1 MREENALEI
10 GKESLDQTVAGRSE
24 LTTSRHEL
32 LLQGDRR
39 FRVRKAVSAVMA
51 TLVAACTVFGVA
63 ILWIILGYVL
73 VRGLPALDLAFFTE
87 RPMPYGEVGGG
98 VAPAIL
104 GSLYLIVVACVI
116 GLPLAVLTAIYL
128 SEYAYGRF
136 GDAVRFVIDLLA
148 GLPSIVVGVFVWT
161 LIVINTGS
169 FSGLAGAVAL
179 AIIMIPIVARTV
191 EAILNLVPNSM
202 REASL
207 ALGVPTWKTII
218 RVVLPAAK
226 SGIITGVVLAMA
238 RAGGETAPLLM
249 TTLGNQFFNFDLMQ
263 PMAALPVQIYNYAV
277 APYADWHTKAWGSA
291 LVLIALIGILSLLTR
306 WAVRSQK
313 LGES

>member
-1 MREENALEI
+1 
-10 GKESLDQTVAGRSE
+10 
-24 LTTSRHEL
+24 
-32 LLQGDRR
+32 
-39 FRVRKAVSAVMA
+39 
-51 TLVAACTVFGVA
+51 
-63 ILWIILGYVL
+63 
-73 VRGLPALDLAFFTE
+73 VRGFPALNLAFFTE
-87 RPMPYGEVGGG
+87 RPLPFGEVGGG
-98 VAPAIL
+98 VAPAIV
-104 GSLYLIVVACVI
+104 GSLFLIAVACLI

-128 SEYAYGRF
+128 AEYATGRF
-136 GDAVRFVIDLLA
+136 GDSVRFVIDLLA
-148 GLPSIVVGVFVWT
+148 GLPSIVVGVFVWA
-161 LIVINTGS
+161 LLVITMGS
-169 FSGLAGAVAL
+169 YSGLAGAVAL

-207 ALGVPTWKTII
+207 ALGVPTWRTIL

-238 RAGGETAPLLM
+238 RAGGETAPLLL
-249 TTLGNQFFNFDLMQ
+249 TTLGNQFFNFDIFQ

-291 LVLIALIGILSLLTR
+291 LILILLIGLLSLLTR
-306 WAVRSQK
+306 WATRGTK